1 MWDSSY
7 KVTYFFWL
15 CVCTRCFSIWATP
28 FVAVVWCKW
37 APRVI
42 AFRAWNTP
50 QIVSRNLKDSRI
62 FTSVLPVVPA
72 VSEITW
78 SNYWNQAAWNKCLT
92 GAVFP
97 NSWLRNVSGV
107 SWLKGLIW
115 PLKIAIIHMQH
126 WISHMLALPT
136 SCKHVMHLNCDGISS
151 VLSSRLWVLEDSCF
165 LKWAWMEAEGLE
177 FLTTLHTFY
186 HYGSVHSQAVE
197 KSDLAFHTMQPQRR
211 ESASE

>member
-42 AFRAWNTP
+42 AFRARNMP
-50 QIVSRNLKDSRI
+50 QIVSRNLKDTRT
-62 FTSVLPVVPA
+62 FTSVLPVVTA

-78 SNYWNQAAWNKCLT
+78 SNQAAWNKCLT
-92 GAVFP
+92 GAVF
-97 NSWLRNVSGV
+97 SKLLIKKCGV
-107 SWLKGLIW
+107 RWLKGLIW

-126 WISHMLALPT
+126 WISRMLALPT
-136 SCKHVMHLNCDGISS
+136 SCKHVTHLNCDGISS
-151 VLSSRLWVLEDSCF
+151 VLSSQLWVLEDSCF
-165 LKWAWMEAEGLE
+165 KVSMNGGGGP
-177 FLTTLHTFY
+177 TV
-186 HYGSVHSQAVE
+186 S
-197 KSDLAFHTMQPQRR
+197 FHTLCGTDI
-211 ESASE
+211 